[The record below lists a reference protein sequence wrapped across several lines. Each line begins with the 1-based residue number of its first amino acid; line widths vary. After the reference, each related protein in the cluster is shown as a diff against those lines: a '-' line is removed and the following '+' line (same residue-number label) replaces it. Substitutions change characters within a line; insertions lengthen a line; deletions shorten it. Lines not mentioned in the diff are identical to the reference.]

1 MCSAPG
7 EQAWGAKDASRGRG
21 WLVTILLGHSSASCH
36 TPRSLGTLV
45 ISLQQLQ
52 TAGHLVLQEALVDEN
67 LRVSPVSPVSP
78 QPATPKPECPSRQRV
93 PFLRGGN
100 PDPDRSGNKAPEP
113 GRLSLQPP
121 GQDSGSALRARVVWQ
136 GKIRSSV
143 LLPDPVPGAAAVG
156 DKDEPGWILLVFHGG
171 AVEPGRNEPGFK
183 SQVHHFPAEN
193 LDKLFSLSRLFP
205 HLPYVELYK
214 MSSFSFSLLSFAEL

>member
-1 MCSAPG
+1 MRLHWLGSDCLYRWSTAALCSAPG

-67 LRVSPVSPVSP
+67 LRVSPVSSVSP

-93 PFLRGGN
+93 PFLRGETQTQTGVVTR
-100 PDPDRSGNKAPEP
+100 P
-113 GRLSLQPP
+113 LS
-121 GQDSGSALRARVVWQ
+121 Q
-136 GKIRSSV
+136 GAFHYSPQAKIRV
-143 LLPDPVPGAAAVG
+143 QL
-156 DKDEPGWILLVFHGG
+156 
-171 AVEPGRNEPGFK
+171 
-183 SQVHHFPAEN
+183 
-193 LDKLFSLSRLFP
+193 
-205 HLPYVELYK
+205 
-214 MSSFSFSLLSFAEL
+214 